1 MQDMLYEKIAKP
13 LLFKMDPEKAHHLTI
28 DGLKRAQR
36 IPGLLAMLRASY
48 ESPAAP
54 ELRQTIWN
62 ITFPNPIGLAAG
74 LDKNGEAAGAFS
86 HMGFGFIEVGTV
98 TPRPQPGNEQPR
110 LFRLPEDEA
119 LINRMGFNNHGAE
132 AMLSNLMSLGKRPI
146 PIAVNIGKNKTTPND
161 EAVQDYRTCMRI
173 LYDVGDYFVVN
184 ISSPNTPNLRNLQH
198 GDDLSVL
205 LSGVIAE
212 RDQQAAERKAAPKPV
227 LVKIAPDMSEEE
239 LAGCVQIIMSS
250 GISGIIAT
258 NTTITRPNLRSKHR
272 EETGGLSGRPLNRLS
287 VGVVRQVYR
296 LTEGRIPIVA
306 SGGVFTGDDA
316 YEMIR
321 AGANLVEIY
330 TGMIYQGPG
339 VNRSINRRLLERLRQ
354 DGYEHI
360 SQAVGADA

>member
-1 MQDMLYEKIAKP
+1 MLYEKILKP
-13 LLFKMDPEKAHHLTI
+13 VLFRMDPEKAHHLTI
-28 DGLKRAQR
+28 GGLKAAQR
-36 IPGLLAMLRASY
+36 MPGVRHMLSAAFS
-48 ESPAAP
+48 SPSAP
-54 ELRQTIWN
+54 ELRQTLWN
-62 ITFPNPIGLAAG
+62 MTFANPIGLAAG

-86 HMGFGFIEVGTV
+86 YMGFGFIEAGTV
-98 TPRPQPGNEQPR
+98 TPRPQPGNDKPR
-110 LFRLPEDEA
+110 LFRLPEDLA

-132 AMLSNLMSLGKRPI
+132 AMRRNLETVGARPI
-146 PIAVNIGKNKTTPND
+146 PIAVNIGKNKTTPNE
-161 EAVQDYRTCMRI
+161 EAVQDYRTCLRI

-184 ISSPNTPNLRNLQH
+184 ISSPNTPDLRNLQH
-198 GDDLSVL
+198 GDDLHVL
-205 LSGVIAE
+205 LTGIIEE
-212 RDQQAAERKAAPKPV
+212 RDQQASERKAAPKPV
-227 LVKIAPDMSEEE
+227 LVKIAPDMSEVE
-239 LAGCVQIIMSS
+239 LAGCVEIIKSS

-258 NTTITRPNLRSKHR
+258 NTTITRHHLRSRHR
-272 EETGGLSGRPLNRLS
+272 EETGGLSGKPLNRLS

-321 AGANLVEIY
+321 AGASLVEIY

-339 VNRSINRRLLERLRQ
+339 VNRSINKRLLELLRK